1 MVAGLCT
8 MYSFATEAN
17 RFGLVHRDMHINLKE
32 CHAVIQLLHQHKELL
47 SGRALWLFVDNKV
60 CVSCINKNW
69 SGSYLLMDFVY
80 EVSAL
85 LIDYRIAL
93 RVDYVPT
100 EANLASDVLSR
111 VVSLPMSMEER
122 RSEFLSQC
130 DPDGFFGF
138 RFSDSANFD
147 YYDSLRILQ
156 NPPAIPVWSRV
167 ISNRKERPI
176 VPEVWKLLSNS
187 N

>member
-1 MVAGLCT
+1 M
-8 MYSFATEAN
+8 
-17 RFGLVHRDMHINLKE
+17 
-32 CHAVIQLLHQHKELL
+32 
-47 SGRALWLFVDNKV
+47 

-156 NPPAIPVWSRV
+156 NPPPIPEWSRV
-167 ISNRKERPI
+167 ISNCKERPI